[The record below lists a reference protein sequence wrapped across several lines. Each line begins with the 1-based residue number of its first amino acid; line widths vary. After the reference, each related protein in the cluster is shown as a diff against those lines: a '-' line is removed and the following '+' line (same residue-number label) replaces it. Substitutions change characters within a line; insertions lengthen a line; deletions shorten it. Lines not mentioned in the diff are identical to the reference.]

1 MKKRTG
7 KIFALLLSLT
17 MVTGML
23 AGCGAEKPNITMP
36 LRRQRQ
42 PRKEKRRL
50 SLVIPHLMRKM
61 RNPISIPT
69 VLTADGHVS
78 VMASERH

>member
-7 KIFALLLSLT
+7 KIFVVVLK
-17 MVTGML
+17 
-23 AGCGAEKPNITMP
+23 KPNITMP

>member
-17 MVTGML
+17 MAAGML
-23 AGCGAEKPNITMP
+23 AVQMLPH
-36 LRRQRQ
+36 RQRQ
-42 PRKEKRRL
+42 PRKVRRRL

-78 VMASERH
+78 VMVSERH